1 MSTPKAYDN
10 TPLPT
15 VGATACPADEPRGPW
30 SPVRRRHQAT
40 KEGSPRNTT
49 AVPPLLLLD
58 LESDAAGEGWDRATT
73 GAQRGAGMLMLNRT
87 AMDRMCGL
95 LVLDVAELPDTC
107 WQPGATAAVQLG

>member
-1 MSTPKAYDN
+1 MSTPRAYDN
-10 TPLPT
+10 MPLPT

-58 LESDAAGEGWDRATT
+58 LESDAAGEGWDRAIRFVRDHACDRRTDGQT
-73 GAQRGAGMLMLNRT
+73 DRILLAIPRLHYMQRGKN
-87 AMDRMCGL
+87 
-95 LVLDVAELPDTC
+95 
-107 WQPGATAAVQLG
+107 